1 MYFIEKNLTKL
12 RNVGSTF
19 FLDPKELNQVKS
31 KLKKGEYNTYYPYR
45 DSEKNIIYTG
55 KEPEVLLYEI
65 LIKIPVRHQD
75 IMGAMYSLNIATEL
89 FGDILIID
97 NRYFIYILPIVRNYF
112 ESNFLMVKNA
122 HIELKELDINYLND
136 YERSYEKLEFIVS
149 SNRIDTV
156 ISSIIHTG
164 RSNIND
170 YIKKKEI
177 LLNYDY
183 LKDNSYKL
191 KEGDTFS
198 IRKIGKF
205 KYNGIIKNTKSN
217 HIIIEILKY
226 L

>member
-12 RNVGSTF
+12 RNVGSTY
-19 FLDPKELNQVKS
+19 FLDPRELNQVKS
-31 KLKKGEYNTYYPYR
+31 KLKKGDYSIYYPYK
-45 DSEKNIIYTG
+45 DSEKNIIYTNS
-55 KEPEVLLYEI
+55 EPEVLLYEI
-65 LIKIPVRHQD
+65 LIKVPVRHQD
-75 IMGAMYSLNIATEL
+75 IMGSMYSLNIAPEL

-122 HIELKELDINYLND
+122 HVELKELDIDYLKD
-136 YERSYEKLEFIVS
+136 YERSYEKLELIVS

-191 KEGDTFS
+191 KNGDIFS
-198 IRKIGKF
+198 IRRIGKF
-205 KYNGIIKNTKSN
+205 KYSGIIKNTKSN

>member
-1 MYFIEKNLTKL
+1 MYCIEKNLTKL
-12 RNVGSTF
+12 NNVGSTY
-19 FLDPKELNQVKS
+19 FLDPKELYQVKC
-31 KLKKGEYNTYYPYR
+31 KLKKGEYNIYYPYK
-45 DSEKNIIYTG
+45 DSEKNIIYTK

-65 LIKIPVRHQD
+65 LIKVPVRHQD
-75 IMGAMYSLNIATEL
+75 IMGSMFSLNIAPEL

-112 ESNFLMVKNA
+112 ESNFLMVKNS
-122 HIELKELDINYLND
+122 HIELKELDIEYLKD

-149 SNRIDTV
+149 SNRIDTI
-156 ISSIIHTG
+156 ISNIIHTG

-170 YIKKKEI
+170 LIKKKEI

-198 IRKIGKF
+198 IKRIGKF

>member
-31 KLKKGEYNTYYPYR
+31 KLKKVEYNTYYPYR

-198 IRKIGKF
+198 IKRIGKF
-205 KYNGIIKNTKSN
+205 KYNGIVKNTKSN